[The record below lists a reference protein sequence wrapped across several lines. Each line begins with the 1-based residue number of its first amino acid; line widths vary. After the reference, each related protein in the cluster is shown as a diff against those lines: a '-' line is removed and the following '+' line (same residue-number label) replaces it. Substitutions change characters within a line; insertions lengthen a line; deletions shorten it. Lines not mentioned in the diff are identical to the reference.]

1 MSRIPFIAVLS
12 FAALAACEAKIGP
25 SADKGGDGGE
35 PANAA
40 APVSAEG
47 KAEEGS
53 FSIKAPGFDLK
64 VDIPDAMAANAELDS
79 DSKIFYPG
87 ASLSGMHVEAG
98 QRSGGAGNGEG
109 NGAVELRFTTA
120 DAPDKVAGWYRDPA
134 RRSGFT
140 IASDT
145 RDGDAF
151 VIAGKQVE
159 GDEDFT
165 VRLAPRSGGGTDG
178 RLLLTDKG

>member
-1 MSRIPFIAVLS
+1 MGRIPLIAVLS

-25 SADKGGDGGE
+25 SADKGGE
-35 PANAA
+35 PAKAA

-47 KAEEGS
+47 KAEEGQ

-64 VDIPDAMAANAELDS
+64 LDIPDAVAANSQLDS

-98 QRSGGAGNGEG
+98 QRSGGAANGEG

-120 DAPDKVAGWYRDPA
+120 DAPDKVAAWYRDPA

-145 RDGDAF
+145 RDGEAF
-151 VIAGKQVE
+151 IIAGKQVE